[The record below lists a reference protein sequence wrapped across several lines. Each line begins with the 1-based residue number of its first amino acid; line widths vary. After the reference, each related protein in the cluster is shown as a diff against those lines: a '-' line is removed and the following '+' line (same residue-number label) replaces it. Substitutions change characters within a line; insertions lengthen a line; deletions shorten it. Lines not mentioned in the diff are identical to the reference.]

1 MSTSTLGGPERE
13 ERKIHYNAFLIQRRV
28 LLGCTL
34 SIGLAVIIWIVA
46 IATDHWYLVSGG
58 KGKSKHTIWQQSEK
72 YYLYFNLINCA
83 LCYLTYSC

>member
-46 IATDHWYLVSGG
+46 IATDHWYVVSGG
-58 KGKSKHTIWQQSEK
+58 KGKFKLTILNNYE
-72 YYLYFNLINCA
+72 LNA
-83 LCYLTYSC
+83 V